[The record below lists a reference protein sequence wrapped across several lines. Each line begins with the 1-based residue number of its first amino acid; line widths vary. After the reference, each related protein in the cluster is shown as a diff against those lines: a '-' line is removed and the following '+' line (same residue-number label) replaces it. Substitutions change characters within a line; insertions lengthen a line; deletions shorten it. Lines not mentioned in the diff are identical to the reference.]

1 MILSVDYRY
10 AFLSHFIL
18 NLPIRLAPEYPFPHA
33 QEDSYTVLRW
43 LEANPKDQ
51 PEELRKVNR
60 QAIIVG
66 GKLLWCGVLWCG
78 VTFVAC

>member
-1 MILSVDYRY
+1 
-10 AFLSHFIL
+10 
-18 NLPIRLAPEYPFPHA
+18 LAPEYPFPHA

-66 GKLLWCGVLWCG
+66 GIVVVWCVVSGVVWCGVGCSKLTG
-78 VTFVAC
+78 K